1 MNVVS
6 WIAIIILLL
15 SILNGFRRGLVN
27 SVFSTFSF
35 VIAIAVAAALAP
47 KVNARLMES
56 PYYRIVNSGVVST
69 LSNIQPGTEEA
80 AEAGEEQNLLIESL
94 PLPEYARQSLM
105 ENNNVNIY
113 ETLGVNAFQSY
124 LGVSIT
130 RMIVNGT
137 GFVLVFLV
145 VFVALK
151 LLGLALDLASRLP
164 VIGAVNRVGGLFF
177 GLVNGIFILW
187 MVCSVA
193 TLLGGTELA
202 QYIYRGL
209 NTSSFLSL
217 FYNHNY
223 LLELLSRIRR

>member
-1 MNVVS
+1 MNLVS

-15 SILNGFRRGLVN
+15 SVLNGFRRGLVN

-35 VIAIAVAAALAP
+35 LIAIALAAAISP
-47 KVNARLMES
+47 KVNARLMDS
-56 PYYRIVNSGVVST
+56 YYYRIVNSGVEST
-69 LSNIQPGTEEA
+69 LANLQPSAGDSLQ
-80 AEAGEEQNLLIESL
+80 AGEEQNILIESL
-94 PLPEYARQSLM
+94 PLPEYARESLS
-105 ENNNVNIY
+105 ENNNIDIY
-113 ETLGVNAFQSY
+113 EALGVNAFQSY

-137 GFVLVFLV
+137 GFLLVFLL
-145 VFVALK
+145 VFIALK
-151 LLGLALDLASRLP
+151 LLALALDLASRLP
-164 VIGAVNRVGGLFF
+164 VIGAVNRIGGLFF

-187 MVCSVA
+187 VICSVA

-209 NTSSFLSL
+209 NTSSFLSV

-223 LLELLSRIRR
+223 LLQLLSRIRG